1 MSNAESSSFKPST
14 RKKRKRERLQCLYQP
29 EVGTDDAALI
39 EYLKSNPDSR
49 PAKELLLESG
59 HQVQGVGMLLM
70 LKESGRLSEEQYRR
84 RSLLLIS
91 RLEGYATYARRVLGL
106 EAPPVVHHQQV
117 YVMGGAVPGSMIAP
131 VPLAETISQTLAT
144 ASPASMAIARPN
156 GKESESVEE
165 AEAAS
170 ISSIPVAT
178 NGFNPFK
185 KGQRS
190 QVFGDVFEG
199 LNDSNDEDA

>member
-1 MSNAESSSFKPST
+1 MSNAESSSSQSST

-39 EYLKSNPDSR
+39 EYLKSNPENR

-91 RLEGYATYARRVLGL
+91 QLEGYTAYARRVLGL

-117 YVMGGAVPGSMIAP
+117 YVMGGAVPGSMIAS

-144 ASPASMAIARPN
+144 ASPASMAIARSN

-165 AEAAS
+165 TEAAS

>member
-1 MSNAESSSFKPST
+1 MANAESSSSQSNT
-14 RKKRKRERLQCLYQP
+14 RKQRKRERLQCLYQP

-91 RLEGYATYARRVLGL
+91 QLEGYTAYARRVLGL

-117 YVMGGAVPGSMIAP
+117 YVMGGAVPESMIAS
-131 VPLAETISQTLAT
+131 VPSAATPQALTT
-144 ASPASMAIARPN
+144 ASPASMAIARSN
-156 GKESESVEE
+156 GKESESVEGT
-165 AEAAS
+165 EAAS
-170 ISSIPVAT
+170 ISTIPVAT